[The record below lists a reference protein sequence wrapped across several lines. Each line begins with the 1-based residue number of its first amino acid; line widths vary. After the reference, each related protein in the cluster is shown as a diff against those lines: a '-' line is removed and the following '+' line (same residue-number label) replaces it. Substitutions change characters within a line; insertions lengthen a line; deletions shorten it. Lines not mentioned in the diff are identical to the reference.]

1 VPYCTVQDI
10 RDLAPQIV
18 IDNASKP
25 NTGQVTAMIDDVERD
40 LNAQLAHLGY
50 VTPVTATTSVA
61 ILADK
66 VAHAVVARVLR
77 GRHFGSADP
86 GQLGATDAQKV
97 YDAWVKALASATDP
111 TDLPDAETTG
121 GQAEKASVNWH
132 SSGTASTTTAPFGLE
147 TRF

>member
-18 IDNASKP
+18 IDNTSKP
-25 NTGQVTAMIDDVERD
+25 NTGQVAAMIDDVERE

-50 VTPVTATTSVA
+50 VTPVTATTSAA
-61 ILADK
+61 ILGDK
-66 VAHAVVARVLR
+66 VAHAVIARVLR

-97 YDAWVKALASATDP
+97 YDAWLKALASATDP

-121 GQAEKASVNWH
+121 GQAEKAAVNWH
-132 SSGTASTTTAPFGLE
+132 SSGSATTSTMPFDLE